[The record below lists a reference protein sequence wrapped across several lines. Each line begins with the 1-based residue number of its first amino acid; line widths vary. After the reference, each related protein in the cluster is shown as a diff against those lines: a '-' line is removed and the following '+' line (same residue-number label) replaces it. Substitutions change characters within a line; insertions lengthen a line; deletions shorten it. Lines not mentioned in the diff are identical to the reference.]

1 MRQTLAPFPQFI
13 ELLLSVTT
21 PRPITCTR
29 TVVVVA
35 AACPTAP
42 PTPSVSAASATRLH
56 AAALAAIPAVQLS
69 LARPKARRG
78 CDRLLPSAHETWRG
92 RGRGGQRGLK
102 DMRPRGR
109 VDGERRAA

>member
-35 AACPTAP
+35 AARPTAP

-78 CDRLLPSAHETWRG
+78 CDRLLPSAHETWR
-92 RGRGGQRGLK
+92 
-102 DMRPRGR
+102 
-109 VDGERRAA
+109 